1 MTVLTK
7 DNLFTPPRSK
17 SETKAETTNQAAR
30 SIMDVE
36 AKAREAKTARLR
48 EARLVR
54 EAEQAAIE
62 TDKPKKVTRKKAK

>member
-7 DNLFTPPRSK
+7 DNLFTPSRSK

-30 SIMDVE
+30 SIMEVE

-48 EARLVR
+48 EARLVH
-54 EAEQAAIE
+54 EAEQAALE
-62 TDKPKKVTRKKAK
+62 PKAPKTTPRKKAK